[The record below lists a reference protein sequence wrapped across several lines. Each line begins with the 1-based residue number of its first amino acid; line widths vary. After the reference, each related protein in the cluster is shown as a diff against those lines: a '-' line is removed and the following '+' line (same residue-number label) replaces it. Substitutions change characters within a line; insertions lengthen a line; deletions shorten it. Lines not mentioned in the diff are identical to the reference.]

1 MKLNEWI
8 GDRAF
13 YRGLFAL
20 SAPLVL
26 QQLITASIQIVDNV
40 MVGQLGETAIGAVG
54 VINQLFFVVI
64 ITSFGVMSGS
74 TIYMAQY
81 YGAKNEKKLQQSFH
95 FTLLAAMFVGI
106 VSFLLFTYADDAL
119 IGVFTQSTETTALAK
134 DYISIIRFGLFAFA
148 ISIAISSSLRVVGIT
163 KPILWISVVTILL
176 NTALN
181 AILIFGLLGFP
192 AMGVVGAAI
201 ATLIARVVEAVL
213 SLWYL
218 MRRQSIL
225 RLDMAKLFSIEWTL
239 AKAIVIIGLPLLLNE
254 FLWSLG
260 QTTYLFVYSTRGDG
274 ALAAMNVTNTISQIT
289 FVMFQAIGAAAAV
302 FVGNKLGENALEEA
316 QLNSKRLILIATVF
330 AIGIGVLQFAISFF
344 VLDIYSVSEATKL
357 AAQFNIRVNS
367 LFVPLY
373 TMNVTM
379 FFIIRSGGDTVSTFL
394 MDSGFMWVIAVP
406 VALGLAFF
414 TALPITIMFLLIQG
428 TELLKVAFAYHRF
441 SQKRWVKN
449 LANTPDVVTLSL

>member
-1 MKLNEWI
+1 MKTNQWI

-13 YRGLFAL
+13 YQRLMTL
-20 SAPLVL
+20 SIPLVL

-40 MVGQLGETAIGAVG
+40 MVGQLGEPAIGAVG

-81 YGAKNEKKLQQSFH
+81 YGAKNENKLQQSFH
-95 FTLLAAMFVGI
+95 FTMVAALLVGLI
-106 VSFLLFTYADDAL
+106 SFFLFSYADDFL
-119 IGVFTQSTETTALAK
+119 IGVFTQGIETTSLAK
-134 DYISIIRFGLFAFA
+134 QYISIIRFGLFAFA

-163 KPILWISVVTILL
+163 KPILWISIATIVI
-176 NTALN
+176 NTVLN
-181 AILIFGLLGFP
+181 AILIFGLFGFP
-192 AMGVVGAAI
+192 ALGVIGAAI

-218 MRRQSIL
+218 IYRQSVL
-225 RLDMAKLFSIEWTL
+225 RLDVLRLFRIEWTL
-239 AKAIVIIGLPLLLNE
+239 AKAIIIIGLPLLFNE
-254 FLWSLG
+254 FFWSLG
-260 QTTYLFVYSTRGDG
+260 QTAYLFAYSTRGDG

-289 FVMFQAIGAAAAV
+289 FVLFQAIGAAAAV
-302 FVGNKLGENALEEA
+302 FVGNKLGENSLEEA
-316 QLNSKRLILIATVF
+316 QLNAQRLIFIATVF
-330 AIGIGVLQFAISFF
+330 AVFIGIIQFATSFF

-379 FFIIRSGGDTVSTFL
+379 FFIIRSGGDTTSTFL

-406 VALGLAFF
+406 IALSLAFF
-414 TALPITIMFLLIQG
+414 TTLPITTMFLIIQG
-428 TELLKVAFAYHRF
+428 TEFLKVGFAYHRF
-441 SQKRWVKN
+441 SKKKWVKN
-449 LANTPDVVTLSL
+449 LAQTPEIAVV